1 MKKRFLSL
9 FLLASIV
16 AGSFVGCM
24 APTIGSSVS
33 SSDAPSASSS
43 SNVESSSHSSSA
55 SIIES
60 SSELSI
66 DSSIESSLDVSIEEP
81 LPNSSEESSLDS
93 SEESSVEE
101 SSSESSEESSSTES
115 SSSATT
121 TDPIDFAAQ
130 ISLDQETDETIKLA
144 VTVKQHIDGDTTHF
158 YFDKNADVPE
168 SVKSLG
174 YLKVR
179 YNAINTPESTGTIE
193 PWGKA
198 ASDYTKNT
206 LLNAVSIIVEFD
218 SNKWEFDS
226 NERALVWVWYKA
238 TATSEYRCLNI
249 ELLQEGYA
257 WGSKISNVRYSEV
270 CNSAITQAKALKLH
284 VYSKDKDPGFYYGTA
299 VELDLKELRTNID
312 QYVGKRVAFE
322 GIVGLRADEFTIYV
336 EDYDAET
343 GMTYGIPIFYGYDR
357 SLHDLL
363 KEGNRVRVVGNLTN
377 EGSWGYQVSS
387 LKYNP
392 MKPTHPDNVQCLEE
406 GLGGYFTETTIETF
420 NSKVTITPDTEGATP
435 KTYNYAD
442 LALSTTISMKNLKVT
457 RIYTTNNG
465 GSSDGAM
472 TLYCQDQDGNQI
484 EIRTEVLR
492 NPDMTV
498 VTADQLEGK
507 LIDIRGII
515 DQYNGNYQIR
525 VFSLGAITIH

>member
-9 FLLASIV
+9 LLLASIV

-24 APTIGSSVS
+24 APTNASSSES

-43 SNVESSSHSSSA
+43 SSVE
-55 SIIES
+55 
-60 SSELSI
+60 
-66 DSSIESSLDVSIEEP
+66 SSIESSVESSIASSIE
-81 LPNSSEESSLDS
+81 SSED
-93 SEESSVEE
+93 
-101 SSSESSEESSSTES
+101 SSSESSWDSSSEDNSANSSLESSEDSSLESSEDSSLESSEDSSSADS
-115 SSSATT
+115 SSSAAPVE
-121 TDPIDFAAQ
+121 PIDYAGQVA
-130 ISLDQETDETIKLA
+130 LDMTSETIKLA

-158 YFDKNADVPE
+158 YFDKSADVPE
-168 SVKSLG
+168 KVSALG

-198 ASDYTKNT
+198 ASDYTKAT
-206 LLNAVSIIVEFD
+206 LANAASIIVEFD
-218 SNKWEFDS
+218 SSEWEFDS

-238 TATSEYRCLNI
+238 TASSEYRCLNI

-257 WGSKISNVRYSEV
+257 WGSKISNVRYSTA
-270 CNSAITQAKALKLH
+270 CNSAITQAKSLKLH
-284 VYSKDKDPGFYYGTA
+284 VYSKEKDPGFFYGNA
-299 VELDLKELRTNID
+299 IELDLKELRTNLD
-312 QYVGKRVAFE
+312 KYVGQRVAFE

-343 GMTYGIPIFYGYDR
+343 GMTYAIPIFYGYDR
-357 SLHDLL
+357 SLHDILA
-363 KEGNRVRVVGNLTN
+363 EGNRVRIVGNLTN
-377 EGSWGYQVSS
+377 EGSWGAQISS

-392 MKPTHPDNVQCLEE
+392 MKPNDPDNVQCLEV
-406 GLGGYFTETTIETF
+406 GVGGYFQEIDIETF
-420 NSKVTITPDTEGATP
+420 NSKVTIVPDVDGAAP
-435 KTYNYAD
+435 KTYDFAEIALATTVSMKD
-442 LALSTTISMKNLKVT
+442 LYVYDVYTTKSTTD
-457 RIYTTNNG
+457 
-465 GSSDGAM
+465 SDGAM
-472 TLYCQDQDGNQI
+472 TLYCEDQDGNRI

-492 NPDMTV
+492 NPDNTK

-507 LIDIRGII
+507 LIDVRGII